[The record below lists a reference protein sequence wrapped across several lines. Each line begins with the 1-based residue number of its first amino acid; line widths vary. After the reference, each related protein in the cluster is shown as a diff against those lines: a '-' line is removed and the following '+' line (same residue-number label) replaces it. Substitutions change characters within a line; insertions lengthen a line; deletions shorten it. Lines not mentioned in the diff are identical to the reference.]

1 MSVAIL
7 ILGSLFRQ
15 PEEKTSSAGKAY
27 CRATIRATADG
38 EASEFWSIL
47 AFGDTTRAEL
57 RRLRDGDKVAIQ
69 GKPKFEI
76 YEKDGKARVR
86 HTIFA
91 DGILPLRAPPKQ
103 RKSKATASVPTKTNI
118 LPSAEPTHSGGL
130 DDEIPF

>member
-1 MSVAIL
+1 MSVYVL
-7 ILGSLFRQ
+7 IAGSLFRE
-15 PEEKTSSAGKAY
+15 PEQRTSGVGKQY
-27 CRATIRATADG
+27 CRATIRAAADG

-47 AFGDTTRAEL
+47 AFDDTTKAEL
-57 RRLRDGDKVAIQ
+57 MRLHDGDKLAVQ

-91 DGILPLRAPPKQ
+91 DGILALRAPPKE
-103 RKSKATASVPTKTNI
+103 RKSKVAAAEPAKTSI
-118 LPSAEPTHSGGL
+118 PSSTEPTHSGGL